1 MAKHDTNESPVV
13 AENGTNT
20 NEPPDS
26 VSTVTNSSKEV
37 HIPDQEEYLGTEVL
51 DPIPVGDHR
60 VIIDSFEKI
69 DHEEGY
75 SYLHFELVGLD
86 GQVSDSQITH
96 RVPYT
101 ENRPHTSRSKLGKLI
116 KAAIP
121 NANGKVN
128 FKNDLLQKQVM
139 IRVVEND
146 PYLNVDAV
154 WAVGQDP
161 PISQKV
167 DNGEPDNVLTD
178 ETKADEDHNPPKKS
192 SVPTV

>member
-1 MAKHDTNESPVV
+1 MAKHDSNESPVV

-86 GQVSDSQITH
+86 GQALDSQITH

-101 ENRPHTSRSKLGKLI
+101 ENKKHTSRSKLGKLI

-167 DNGEPDNVLTD
+167 DNCEPGNVSTD
-178 ETKADEDHNPPKKS
+178 EAKADEDHNPPKNS

>member
-1 MAKHDTNESPVV
+1 MAKTPKSPAVADDGTDRNE
-13 AENGTNT
+13 TL
-20 NEPPDS
+20 DS
-26 VSTVTNSSKEV
+26 VNTVTNSSKEV
-37 HIPDQEEYLGTEVL
+37 HIPDQEEFFGTEVL

-86 GQVSDSQITH
+86 GQALDSQITH

-101 ENRPHTSRSKLGKLI
+101 ENKKHTSRSKLGKLI

-167 DNGEPDNVLTD
+167 DNGEPDKVLTD

>member
-1 MAKHDTNESPVV
+1 MEKKMTNKKDI
-13 AENGTNT
+13 T
-20 NEPPDS
+20 S
-26 VSTVTNSSKEV
+26 VELVDL
-37 HIPDQEEYLGTEVL
+37 IPLGV
-51 DPIPVGDHR
+51 HR

-101 ENRPHTSRSKLGKLI
+101 ENRKHTSRSKLGKLI

-167 DNGEPDNVLTD
+167 DNGEPDNVSTD
-178 ETKADEDHNPPKKS
+178 ETKADEDHNPPKNS

>member
-51 DPIPVGDHR
+51 DSIPVGDHR

-86 GQVSDSQITH
+86 GQACDSQITH

-161 PISQKV
+161 PILQKV
-167 DNGEPDNVLTD
+167 DISEPDNVLTD
-178 ETKADEDHNPPKKS
+178 ETKADEDHNPPKNS